1 VRQDQRVGADA
12 TAIQSGGDT
21 NINNGLTPEQ
31 MKQIIE
37 TVAAQVPTYAAIAR
51 EIVECRL
58 KDFENRILDRFDQDQ
73 SAKTEAFKDPD
84 FQYLLRSAQHSYA
97 RSGDED
103 VGKALADLIVERS
116 KITERSRLSLTLNQA
131 VEVASALTVNE
142 FAELAFCFLFSR
154 TRDPQANN
162 LPKLSE
168 MLNTR
173 INPYIDEISQ
183 SQASYAYLEA
193 QRCANNGM
201 MVSSFRDLL
210 IGNYSG
216 LLTKGFSREQ
226 LGNQCPAL
234 SLDNTNLVVPALRDP
249 SRLQLNCISEE
260 VWKDV
265 CVTQG
270 VDDQTRQAAWSV
282 MQNSLMTQEE
292 IILELKTSV
301 PRIEDAFSAWDNTPI
316 KGLQLTSVGIAI
328 GHSYATSSGYEA
340 PLSVWIN

>member
-1 VRQDQRVGADA
+1 
-12 TAIQSGGDT
+12 
-21 NINNGLTPEQ
+21 

-51 EIVECRL
+51 EIVEYRL
-58 KDFENRILDRFDQDQ
+58 KDFEGRILDRFDQDR

-116 KITERSRLSLTLNQA
+116 KISDRSRLSLTLNQA

-154 TRDPQANN
+154 TKDPQANSLVTFN
-162 LPKLSE
+162 K
-168 MLNTR
+168 MLNEQ
-173 INPYIDEISQ
+173 INPYIDQISQ

-201 MVSSFRDLL
+201 MVSTFRNLL
-210 IGNYSG
+210 INNYSG
-216 LLTKGFSREQ
+216 LLAKGFSREEIS
-226 LGNQCPAL
+226 NQCSAL
-234 SLDNTNLVVPALRDP
+234 PLDNINLVIPALRDP
-249 SRLQLNCISEE
+249 SRLQLNSANEE

-265 CVTQG
+265 CATHK

-282 MQNSLMTQEE
+282 MQNSFMNQDE
-292 IILELKTSV
+292 IISELKTSV
-301 PRIEDAFSAWDNTPI
+301 PRIADAFNAWDNTPI